1 MRLAILEVRI
11 VVLEYFVDVV
21 ARDVLLSEK
30 RVEGTNCKI
39 KEKYALNYISQ
50 RKKKNDDDDS
60 DDNDEEL
67 KQQQQQRV
75 YIDKLQFFSG
85 FSKLCK
91 NVN

>member
-1 MRLAILEVRI
+1 M
-11 VVLEYFVDVV
+11 
-21 ARDVLLSEK
+21 
-30 RVEGTNCKI
+30 
-39 KEKYALNYISQ
+39 NYISQ

-91 NVN
+91 NVNWLMLLIYTATSVYNVVEVERTSQGEHAINWEVE